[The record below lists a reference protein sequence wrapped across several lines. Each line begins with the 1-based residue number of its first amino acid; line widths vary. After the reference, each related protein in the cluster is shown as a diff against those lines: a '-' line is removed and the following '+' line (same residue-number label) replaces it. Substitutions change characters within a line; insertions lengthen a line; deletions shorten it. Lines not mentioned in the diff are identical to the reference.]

1 MAHSARAKCCAGFDP
16 LTCEAVL
23 SFVKV
28 NQFCEIGY
36 IIYIIHIII
45 HIVENIATEKL
56 VTTYNINLYII
67 IIIYNNTVV
76 ITTIVIYTTVGILTT
91 EQPNIWN
98 ISSYTRA
105 CGLYI

>member
-36 IIYIIHIII
+36 LYIYIIHIYIIHIVI

-56 VTTYNINLYII
+56 VTTYNINLYI
-67 IIIYNNTVV
+67 
-76 ITTIVIYTTVGILTT
+76 
-91 EQPNIWN
+91 
-98 ISSYTRA
+98 
-105 CGLYI
+105 